1 MAEQHTI
8 EVQSTEE
15 RIKEAA
21 ARVFVKKGY
30 AATKTRDIAD
40 EAGINI
46 ASLHYYYRSKD
57 KLFQIVI
64 GEALKKFSK
73 VLDETFNSDSPLDVK
88 IKTFVSKFIDFFKD
102 NPFVPLFI
110 LSESQNNPEKV
121 EQMLADQKTGDKL
134 KEQLDGLAD
143 KGVIR
148 RMHIAHFMMNV
159 VGMTVFPFVSK
170 PLMMRKL
177 KLSPEEYKEL
187 LEERKK
193 IVPDILIRYLYLE
206 PPG

>member
-8 EVQSTEE
+8 GVQSTEE

-88 IKTFVSKFIDFFKD
+88 IKTFVSQFIDFFKD

-121 EQMLADQKTGDKL
+121 EQMLADQKTVDKL

>member
-8 EVQSTEE
+8 GVQSTEE

-88 IKTFVSKFIDFFKD
+88 IKTFVSQFIDFFKD

-121 EQMLADQKTGDKL
+121 EQMLADQKTVDKL

-187 LEERKK
+187 LEERKR

>member
-73 VLDETFNSDSPLDVK
+73 VLDETFNSDRPLDVK

-121 EQMLADQKTGDKL
+121 EQMLADQKTVDKL